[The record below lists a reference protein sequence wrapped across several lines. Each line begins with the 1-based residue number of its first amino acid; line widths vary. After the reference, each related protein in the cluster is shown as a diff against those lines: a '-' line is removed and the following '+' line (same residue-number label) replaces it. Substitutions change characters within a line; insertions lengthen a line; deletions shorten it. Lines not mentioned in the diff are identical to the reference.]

1 MKITQNIILDF
12 SHIYPEDIEERG
24 RGLKRID
31 LSDIEGTNMYCTKE
45 AENEIRRRLAAC
57 SPHGIHFLD
66 NGNYHYATK
75 FFAEKISFPFSLV
88 LYDHHSDM
96 QRKAGVLYFLIDVK
110 NIRNFGSGFLSKIS
124 DVSFICSLFDEK
136 FDASGH

>member
-1 MKITQNIILDF
+1 MKICENVILDF
-12 SHIYPEDIEERG
+12 SHIYPKDIESKI

-66 NGNYHYATK
+66 N
-75 FFAEKISFPFSLV
+75 
-88 LYDHHSDM
+88 
-96 QRKAGVLYFLIDVK
+96 
-110 NIRNFGSGFLSKIS
+110 
-124 DVSFICSLFDEK
+124 
-136 FDASGH
+136 